1 MDPLS
6 AMLNPDLP
14 LTQVEYPEWGNP
26 SEDPKTYDLIGSY
39 SPYENIAVVSPD
51 DEGDKNI
58 NDKQQIQPHRYP
70 SLYVTAGLKD
80 QRVAYWQPL
89 KLIAKMRQQ
98 QKQRRELS
106 SNGNREEIN
115 SKALAKIDLDR
126 GHFGGG
132 MEQDVRLTEAAE
144 QVAFLISEVQKS

>member
-26 SEDPKTYDLIGSY
+26 SEDPKIYDLIESY
-39 SPYENIAVVSPD
+39 SPYENIAVASPD
-51 DEGDKNI
+51 NDDEKPQL
-58 NDKQQIQPHRYP
+58 QQHGYP

-98 QKQRRELS
+98 QKQQSES
-106 SNGNREEIN
+106 SNNNSEEN
-115 SKALAKIDLDR
+115 NNKTLTKIDLDR